1 MKVKKYI
8 ANDYQE
14 ALRMIKA
21 EMGSNAVILHQN
33 KIKERGIIGLFKKSK
48 VEVVAAVEDYPPVI
62 PKESITKN
70 DINELK
76 NLIKTIAVNKNE
88 AVTETKEKTLVSRL
102 MDYGIER
109 EVSHLLGEGIDELDN
124 KGIKI
129 LKERIDAFMGP
140 PQKLNTEKSKKILF
154 IGPTGVGKT
163 TTIAK
168 IASNLILNEG
178 KNIMLVTADI
188 FRIAA
193 VDQLKTYGEILG
205 VPVKV
210 VNNIFD
216 LHKLQPELEK
226 YDAVLIDTAG
236 RSHKDEKRI
245 NELKTF
251 IKYAN
256 CDETYLCLSATTKS
270 EDLKEVIKRYEFA
283 GDYKLIFTKLDETD
297 NYSSILNAVYYS
309 GRPISY
315 FTNGQIVPDD
325 ITLAGSEIIASS
337 IVKGN

>member
-33 KIKERGIIGLFKKSK
+33 RIKEKGLKGLFKKSK
-48 VEVVAAVEDYPPVI
+48 VEVVAAVEDFPPMTV
-62 PKESITKN
+62 KETVTKK

-76 NLIKTIAVNKNE
+76 NLIKNMTTYKNGHDTQE
-88 AVTETKEKTLVSRL
+88 QEKTVVYKLIN
-102 MDYGIER
+102 YGIEK
-109 EVSHLLGEGIDELDN
+109 EVTQLLSDGIDDLDN
-124 KGIKI
+124 NGIKI
-129 LKERIDAFMGP
+129 LKQRIEAFVGP
-140 PQKLNTEKSKKILF
+140 PQKLNTEKNKKILF
-154 IGPTGVGKT
+154 VGPTGVGKT

-168 IASNLILNEG
+168 IASNLILNEN
-178 KNIMLVTADI
+178 KKVMLLTADI

-193 VDQLKTYGEILG
+193 VEQLKTYGEILG
-205 VPVKV
+205 APVKI
-210 VNNIFD
+210 VNNIFE
-216 LHKLQPELEK
+216 LHRLQPEFEK
-226 YDAVLIDTAG
+226 YDVVLIDTAG
-236 RSHKDEKRI
+236 RSHKDETRI

-256 CDETYLCLSATTKS
+256 CDEIYLCLSATTKS
-270 EDLKEVIKRYEFA
+270 EDLKEVIRKYEFV
-283 GDYKLIFTKLDETD
+283 GNYKLLFTKLDETD
-297 NYSSILNAVYYS
+297 NYSSILNAIYYS

-315 FTNGQIVPDD
+315 FTIGQIVPDD
-325 ITLAGSEIIASS
+325 ITLAESDIIVSS